1 MKGYKITIL
10 LKAVTTLHLP
20 TIMLTVSVV
29 GALSTIYTLP
39 VESVTLAEQV
49 YTPVSAVCT
58 LAMSSSRVVSLVA
71 LAMLSVF
78 HALSG
83 ASQLDMIVAAVST
96 ELPP

>member
-1 MKGYKITIL
+1 
-10 LKAVTTLHLP
+10 
-20 TIMLTVSVV
+20 MLIESVAD
-29 GALSTIYTLP
+29 ALSTTYRLP

-58 LAMSSSRVVSLVA
+58 LAMSRFRVVALVA
-71 LAMLSVF
+71 LAVLSVF
-78 HALSG
+78 CALSG